1 MFLQDNNRLLG
12 KVQANTK
19 NFPIR
24 QKKLPARAVQI
35 PRPGNSD
42 SPRGQL
48 GFPARAVR
56 IPRPGSS
63 DSPRGQLRFPAR
75 AISTT
80 RAGKFNNPIRGMEII
95 RSVGRA
101 A

>member
-1 MFLQDNNRLLG
+1 MMFLQDNNRLFG

-42 SPRGQL
+42 SLPGQF
-48 GFPARAVR
+48 GFPARAVQ
-56 IPRPGSS
+56 IPRPGNFNH
-63 DSPRGQLRFPAR
+63 PRRQ
-75 AISTT
+75 IQ
-80 RAGKFNNPIRGMEII
+80 
-95 RSVGRA
+95 
-101 A
+101 